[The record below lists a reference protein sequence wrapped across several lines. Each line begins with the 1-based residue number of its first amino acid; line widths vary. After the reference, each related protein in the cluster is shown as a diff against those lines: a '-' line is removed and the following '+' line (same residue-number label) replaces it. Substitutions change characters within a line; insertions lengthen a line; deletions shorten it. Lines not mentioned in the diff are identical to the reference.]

1 MLDKLLIEDIQ
12 NLQRTPEDI
21 DFKIPE
27 YIDFEQ
33 RIPEYIDFE
42 QTIPEDN
49 HFEEKIPKDIDFKI
63 PEDKSLRKMPD
74 GTYK

>member
-1 MLDKLLIEDIQ
+1 MLDKLLIEDT
-12 NLQRTPEDI
+12 QRTPEDI

-33 RIPEYIDFE
+33 
-42 QTIPEDN
+42 T
-49 HFEEKIPKDIDFKI
+49 I

>member
-1 MLDKLLIEDIQ
+1 MLDKLLIEDTQ

-33 RIPEYIDFE
+33 RIPEY
-42 QTIPEDN
+42 N

>member
-1 MLDKLLIEDIQ
+1 MLDKLLIEDT
-12 NLQRTPEDI
+12 QRT
-21 DFKIPE
+21 
-27 YIDFEQ
+27 
-33 RIPEYIDFE
+33 PEYIDFE

>member
-1 MLDKLLIEDIQ
+1 MLDKFLIEDT
-12 NLQRTPEDI
+12 QRT
-21 DFKIPE
+21 PE
-27 YIDFEQ
+27 YIDFK
-33 RIPEYIDFE
+33 IPEYIDFE

>member
-1 MLDKLLIEDIQ
+1 MLDKLLIEDT
-12 NLQRTPEDI
+12 QRT
-21 DFKIPE
+21 PE
-27 YIDFEQ
+27 YIDFEE
-33 RIPEYIDFE
+33 RIPKDIDFKIPEYIDFE

>member
-1 MLDKLLIEDIQ
+1 MLDKLLIEDTQ

-42 QTIPEDN
+42 QTIPKDN
-49 HFEEKIPKDIDFKI
+49 HFKQTI